1 MSAVF
6 IAFLITLAT
15 FQSLLCRQY
24 SEHYPGEE
32 AMSSPVFSVISGLIV
47 AVVTF
52 AFAGFSFSVQWPTLV
67 LGIANAVTL
76 FLYNTC
82 MIKAANSGPYSVLMT
97 CMLAGGIIVP
107 AVVNF
112 FAFGTQLSIIQIISI
127 VVIFAAIYIVSYKE
141 GEGKG
146 SLGFYLACVGLFL
159 SNGAYGALLN
169 AQQEITGSAEKEEMI
184 KLTYFG
190 CMLISTI
197 YLLATRGKTFVRALR
212 QTKRSLFYLLSCSV
226 VISLATNLLV
236 FILPLINA
244 TVLYTFDNSGVLL
257 VSVLISHF
265 FFREKLTRL
274 NWLGCALMCLALVCV
289 SVFSPEFIAAH
300 FA

>member
-1 MSAVF
+1 MSAIL
-6 IAFLITLAT
+6 IAFLITLST
-15 FQSLLCRQY
+15 FQSLLCRKY

-32 AMSSPVFSVISGLIV
+32 AMSSPVFSVVSGLIV
-47 AVVTF
+47 ALVSF

-82 MIKAANSGPYSVLMT
+82 MIKASNSGPYSVLMT

-112 FAFGTQLSIIQIISI
+112 FAFGTLLSIIQIISI

-159 SNGAYGALLN
+159 TAAGLLRR
-169 AQQEITGSAEKEEMI
+169 
-184 KLTYFG
+184 
-190 CMLISTI
+190 
-197 YLLATRGKTFVRALR
+197 RGERHE
-212 QTKRSLFYLLSCSV
+212 
-226 VISLATNLLV
+226 
-236 FILPLINA
+236 
-244 TVLYTFDNSGVLL
+244 G
-257 VSVLISHF
+257 
-265 FFREKLTRL
+265 
-274 NWLGCALMCLALVCV
+274 
-289 SVFSPEFIAAH
+289 
-300 FA
+300 